1 MRPVLSPQWRV
12 PAQLR
17 ISHRVCIQWPAMTR
31 ILDAAELHALATG
44 LAARPELWRPHL
56 RPDPARR
63 TFPALVGEPHATVW
77 LICWMDGHDTGF
89 HDHDGAGGAVAVVQG
104 RVCEERLRL
113 GGAPR
118 RGVHGAGEVFA
129 F

>member
-1 MRPVLSPQWRV
+1 
-12 PAQLR
+12 
-17 ISHRVCIQWPAMTR
+17 MTR
-31 ILDAAELHALATG
+31 ILDAAELCTLASG

-63 TFPALVGEPHATVW
+63 TFHALVREPHATVW

-89 HDHDGAGGAVAVVQG
+89 HDHDGAAGAVAVVQG

-113 GGAPR
+113 GRAARQGGRSAREGLTLGPPHTHRVTRVDGAA
-118 RGVHGAGEVFA
+118 AGT
-129 F
+129 